1 MAAIQYLEST
11 PVTTE
16 ESHTGD
22 NDWTDIPGA
31 TLSGFT
37 GSKKY
42 LIIVNALIGGNANT
56 GEFQFKMLH
65 ASTDFASSFRHIEPN
80 LTSGALNNYSWWTV
94 FEQTATPE
102 TVKMQFRIDSA
113 SSGTIFADEIRIFAI
128 NLTDDLTED
137 TGSGGDWKFAEDTS
151 GPTQHTTTPVDRVSL
166 VFTPNTADEDW
177 LILAR
182 AEVIVNATSINYEMH
197 LLEDGSDARKQLSK
211 EGEDTTENDPMTMV
225 YVAESLSAASHTY
238 KVQTED
244 DASGANDYDT
254 SALFALRLDAF
265 ESHSVIQTPGV
276 FEPGSTGFE
285 EIATVTH
292 TPTTTGDHLIIGDML
307 SDSGIVNCSLRLQF
321 GGTSDPTGWEDSVS
335 QIDPNDVDDQYN
347 APLFVIRS
355 IPDTGVAIDL
365 DAKGTTASDFY
376 DRTIV
381 AFSMELDAAAGQ
393 FLRPD
398 SDIDAAGW
406 TPTPSS
412 PTTLFDKI
420 DEVTASDTDYISE
433 T

>member
-16 ESHTGD
+16 QSHTGD
-22 NDWTDIPGA
+22 NNWTDITGA

-42 LIIVNALIGGNANT
+42 LIIVNALIGGNNQS

-80 LTSGALNNYSWWTV
+80 IVAAAAHTYSWWTV
-94 FEQTATPE
+94 FTQPATPE
-102 TVKMQFRIDSA
+102 TLKMQFRIDSV
-113 SSGTIFADEIRIFAI
+113 SSQTIFADEIRIFAI

-151 GPTQHTTTPVDRVSL
+151 GPTLHTTSPVDRVSL
-166 VFTPNTADEDW
+166 TFTPDNADEDW

-182 AEVIVNATSINYEMH
+182 AEVIVNATSLSYEMH
-197 LLEDGSDARKQLSK
+197 LLEDGSDARRQLLK
-211 EGEDTTENDPMTMV
+211 EGEDNTENDPLTMV

-244 DASGANDYDT
+244 DATGFHDYDT
-254 SALFALRLDAF
+254 AALFALRLDAF
-265 ESHSVIQTPGV
+265 ESHSVIQTAGI
-276 FEPGSTGFE
+276 FEPVGTGFE

-307 SDSGIVNCSLRLQF
+307 SDSGFTNGSLRLQF
-321 GGTSDPTGWEDSVS
+321 GGTSDPTAWEDSAS
-335 QIDPNDVDDQYN
+335 QIDPNATDDEYN

-365 DAKGTTASDFY
+365 DGKGSSFSDFY
-376 DRTIV
+376 DRTII
-381 AFSMELDAAAGQ
+381 AFSMELVSVAGAGKIIIQNAA
-393 FLRPD
+393 
-398 SDIDAAGW
+398 
-406 TPTPSS
+406 
-412 PTTLFDKI
+412 
-420 DEVTASDTDYISE
+420 
-433 T
+433 